1 MNAGVNTSEAV
12 TSGGFS
18 QWFIIVLVIINI
30 VISLYQF
37 REMSKIRKRE
47 IEDTNIRHKEMLE
60 QQRQQF
66 AEQLK
71 QLNEQHTREL
81 EVKVIVE
88 SQKERIEDIRQL
100 TSDYLLKISELKK
113 VVYNNL
119 LHRIRDEEDYKNNLQ
134 SISENYFQLTYPA
147 LEAKNLLEFRLSEI
161 ENTDHLIKYTNDL
174 YHKTKMTPIKIYECD
189 TFSPPNGQ
197 FPLEYTGEFTR
208 KKYDE
213 EQNDA
218 RQKLFDE
225 SAKYLKNQWTSLYN
239 KIDKLSDF

>member
-1 MNAGVNTSEAV
+1 MNAGVNASEAV
-12 TSGGFS
+12 VSGGFS
-18 QWFIIVLVIINI
+18 QWLIIILVVINI
-30 VISLYQF
+30 GISYYQF
-37 REMSKIRKRE
+37 KQTTKIRERE

-197 FPLEYTGEFTR
+197 FTLEYKGEFTR
-208 KKYDE
+208 KKYDD

-225 SAKYLKNQWTSLYN
+225 STKYLKSQWTSLYN

>member
-1 MNAGVNTSEAV
+1 MNAGVQASEA
-12 TSGGFS
+12 
-18 QWFIIVLVIINI
+18 LVSSNSSHWLLYILVGINLFLS
-30 VISLYQF
+30 VYQF
-37 REMSKIRKRE
+37 LKMAKFRERE
-47 IEDTNIRHKEMLE
+47 IEDTNIRHKEIIE

-119 LHRIRDEEDYKNNLQ
+119 LHRIQDEEDYKNNLQ
-134 SISENYFQLTYPA
+134 SLSGNYHDLTYPV

-161 ENTDHLIKYTNDL
+161 ENTDHLIKYTNGL

-239 KIDKLSDF
+239 KIDKVSDF